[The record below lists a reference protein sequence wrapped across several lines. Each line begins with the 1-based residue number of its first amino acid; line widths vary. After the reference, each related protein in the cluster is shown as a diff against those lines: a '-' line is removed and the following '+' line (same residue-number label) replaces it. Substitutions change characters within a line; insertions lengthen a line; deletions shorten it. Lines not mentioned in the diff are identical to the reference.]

1 MLAATL
7 AKLAELKTRRSG
19 LFVLHGRVVPLFA
32 IAAL

>member
-7 AKLAELKTRRSG
+7 AKLAELKTRGCG
-19 LFVLHGRVVPLFA
+19 LFVLHGRVIPLFA

>member
-7 AKLAELKTRRSG
+7 AKFAELKTRRSG
-19 LFVLHGRVVPLFA
+19 LFVLHGGIVPFFA